1 MVGTRI
7 ESDLRSWSR
16 EVLEV
21 PNSYLGGIP
30 PCPYAKQAWADKKVS
45 VTESDNIYADA
56 LKFCS
61 SFAELGKELVVLA
74 SYDLPELYSFSEY
87 VAQLN
92 NTFPTLHCMEFH
104 PDHGAEDAELDF
116 LTDNDW
122 ESSIDAPYCMLFIQD
137 LELVVRA
144 SDKLERLGYYKAY
157 PEDEYEQLVVKR
169 KRKLTDGYE
178 TSCDEEE
185 ARGNESRWRI

>member
-21 PNSYLGGIP
+21 PSSHLGNIP

-61 SFAELGKELVVLA
+61 SFAELGKELIVVA
-74 SYDLPELYSFSEY
+74 SYSIPDLEEFEEF
-87 VAQLN
+87 VASLN
-92 NTFPTLHCMEFH
+92 EANPSLHCMQFH
-104 PDHGAEDAELDF
+104 PEYGAEDAELDF

-122 ESSIDAPYCMLFIQD
+122 ESSIDVPYCMLFIQD

-144 SDKLERLGYYKAY
+144 SDKLERLGYYKVY
-157 PEDEYEQLVVKR
+157 PKAEYEQLVVNR
-169 KRKLTDGYE
+169 KRRLPNGYE
-178 TSCDEEE
+178 TSCDEE
-185 ARGNESRWRI
+185 ARGNEARWRS

>member
-21 PNSYLGGIP
+21 PNSYIGGIP
-30 PCPYAKQAWADKKVS
+30 PCPYAKQAWADKKVF
-45 VTESDNIYADA
+45 VIESDNIYADA

-61 SFAELGKELVVLA
+61 SFAELGKELVVVA
-74 SYDLPELYSFSEY
+74 SYSIPDLEEFAEF
-87 VAQLN
+87 VASLN
-92 NTFPTLHCMEFH
+92 EENPSLHCMEFH
-104 PDHGAEDAELDF
+104 PEYGAEDAELDF

-157 PEDEYEQLVVKR
+157 PEAEYEQLVVNR
-169 KRKLTDGYE
+169 KRRLVNGYE

-185 ARGNESRWRI
+185 ARGNETRWRS